1 VSRAEVVL
9 IAVIVVILGVV
20 ALPGLWRARMAGNEA
35 VAIATLR
42 TIVSAEIA
50 YASVCG
56 RNRYAASL
64 QTLGVPPPGTTQAF
78 LPPHLSAAAP
88 EVDGFR
94 FTLAPG
100 ELAAAG
106 GPDCNGKPT
115 TSDYYAAAV
124 PVRFGR
130 TGARSF
136 AVGTPGVIWQAPAAA
151 APLEPF
157 GAPATPVR

>member
-1 VSRAEVVL
+1 VSRAE
-9 IAVIVVILGVV
+9 IAIIGVIVGILGVV
-20 ALPGLWRARMAGNEA
+20 ALPGLWRARMARNEA
-35 VAIATLR
+35 AAIASLR

-56 RNRYAASL
+56 RNGYAASL
-64 QTLGVPPPGTTQAF
+64 QTLGVPPPGTAQAF

-100 ELAAAG
+100 QYAAAG
-106 GPDCNGKPT
+106 APDCNGTPT

-124 PVRFGR
+124 PVKFGR
-130 TGARSF
+130 TGGRAF
-136 AVGTPGVIWQAPAAA
+136 AVNTPGTIWQAPAAA